1 MDLRNTISFFFDKA
15 QARADEEKAFE
26 KTNLS
31 ALKYRPNKRKE
42 GGPILSNSPFCIS
55 HSSDT
60 WTSLPA
66 NASLCVRWTHLFSSD
81 VKSSESGQSA
91 WTSQAWLCS
100 NKIWVHYNFLMIS
113 TRESQFAQF
122 GEHPL
127 THVALVAQVAQSSF
141 KTVNIWKRH
150 LEKFVEWM

>member
-1 MDLRNTISFFFDKA
+1 MCLIKMYSFKISSNQAQPENGLALFNVGTPTGLQDTISFFFGKD

-42 GGPILSNSPFCIS
+42 GGPILSNSRFCIS

-66 NASLCVRWTHLFSSD
+66 NASLCVR
-81 VKSSESGQSA
+81 
-91 WTSQAWLCS
+91 
-100 NKIWVHYNFLMIS
+100 
-113 TRESQFAQF
+113 
-122 GEHPL
+122 
-127 THVALVAQVAQSSF
+127 
-141 KTVNIWKRH
+141 
-150 LEKFVEWM
+150 